1 MRARQSAVFAAVF
14 LVASPAL
21 ADGKDT
27 CINAYEQTQT
37 LRKDG
42 KFVTARQQASICAKD
57 SCPALLAKD
66 CTKWSAELETQTP
79 SVVIEAKNAAGAD
92 VQNVSVKVDGV
103 AVVEKLD
110 GKPIPVDPGSRVF
123 RFETEGAAPIEKT
136 VVLKEG
142 EKSHKIPIAFAPL
155 AATAPVAPET
165 SGDRPIPAAVW
176 IFGGV
181 SVAALATSAV
191 FTIDGLGKK
200 SDLDGCKPHCNA
212 DDVDAMNTRFTFADV
227 ALGAGVVAAAA
238 TLYLFFSR
246 PSAAAPT
253 RIKEGK
259 DGSQAR
265 LRLLPGG
272 VGGRF

>member
-1 MRARQSAVFAAVF
+1 MRVAVFAAVF
-14 LVASPAL
+14 LFSAPAF

-42 KFVTARQQASICAKD
+42 KLITARQQALSCAKGD
-57 SCPALLAKD
+57 CPALLSKD
-66 CTKWSAELETQTP
+66 CTKWSSELEAQTP
-79 SVVIEAKNAAGAD
+79 SVVIEAKSPTGAD
-92 VQNVSVKVDGV
+92 VQAVSVKVDGV
-103 AVVEKLD
+103 ALTEKLD
-110 GKPIPVDPGSRVF
+110 GKPIQVDPGSRVF
-123 RFETEGAAPIEKT
+123 RFEMDGAAPIEKT

-155 AATAPVAPET
+155 AATTPTP
-165 SGDRPIPAAVW
+165 SDSNDRPIPTAVW
-176 IFGGV
+176 VFGGV
-181 SVAALATSAV
+181 SIAALATSAV

-200 SDLDGCKPHCNA
+200 SDLESCKPRCNA

-246 PSAAAPT
+246 PSAAGAPSG
-253 RIKEGK
+253 IKEGK
-259 DGSQAR
+259 DASI
-265 LRLLPGG
+265 RLLPGG

>member
-1 MRARQSAVFAAVF
+1 MRLAVFAAVF
-14 LVASPAL
+14 LVATPAF

-42 KFVTARQQASICAKD
+42 KLVTARQQALLCAKD
-57 SCPALLAKD
+57 TCPALLSKD
-66 CTKWSAELETQTP
+66 CSKWSAELETQTP
-79 SVVIEAKNAAGAD
+79 TVVIEAKSPSGAD

-103 AVVEKLD
+103 ALVEKLD
-110 GKPIPVDPGSRVF
+110 GKPIQVDPGSRVF
-123 RFETEGAAPIEKT
+123 RFETDGAAPVEKT

-142 EKSHKIPIAFAPL
+142 EKSHKIAVAFAPL
-155 AATAPVAPET
+155 AATAPLSTDAT
-165 SGDRPIPAAVW
+165 ARPIPTAVW

-181 SVAALATSAV
+181 SIAALATSAV

-200 SDLDGCKPHCNA
+200 SDLDACKPRCSP

-238 TLYLFFSR
+238 TLYLFFAR
-246 PSAAAPT
+246 PSAAGG
-253 RIKEGK
+253 IKESK
-259 DGSQAR
+259 DGQQGR
-265 LRLLPGG
+265 LRLLPGA
-272 VGGRF
+272 VTGRF